1 MTSTLPVLS
10 NEWTEKLIEEGLTSK
25 APPLSTGEAKQTPE
39 PSQREG
45 GGLIGW
51 YNAQM
56 PLVQDLQ
63 GRGYK
68 DEGNGRMSSPYSET
82 GRDVTLLEDEE
93 GVQSA
98 YLHSSSHP
106 MAQCRGQDGESL
118 SKHRLK
124 RFEFCVY
131 YEHSDGGK
139 VPYEEAFKAALR
151 SIAKI
156 REMEGLSKKVGDIE
170 LPDASQIPAP
180 EDLIKGKPHYSD
192 AQMLALLGY
201 PPELGSLFGD
211 LPNGHRTAQ
220 SSDGNLRYG
229 ETTGLYW
236 VYLPEK
242 IIWTKAKEDKPQVLA
257 FASRLPLLLEQES
270 EHIVRC
276 AVALEKAGRAE
287 DSEAILR
294 QIGSYRKAK
303 EQAARHVVRRSALA
317 DARQSIL
324 IRDEMFNLQDDVL
337 PFPNILDY
345 RGTLRE
351 RQREDHITDILPVEY
366 HPNVNRSE
374 FYEVIDYM
382 TGYDINLRDDLQY
395 IAGYILRGLNDQRII
410 PNFWGPPGTGKSIMA
425 NSLAANLGNLA
436 VALDPKHISTKS
448 DYERAGQVVRGKRLA
463 LVNEV
468 GGSER
473 LKAEFLKAVS
483 GGDLLTA
490 RALYAESET
499 FRATHTTL
507 ITSNEPINVDT
518 TDDALW
524 ERIKIFPFLHRLAP
538 EGREALLGGK
548 RLQDVIRDPES
559 AYLRGFLAWAME
571 GLERVRG
578 GELFR
583 PSETV
588 ARASIQGRNDS
599 DRYRDFWLTH
609 DFDES
614 IGGMPVLQ
622 RLREG
627 VTANWLMFQLQ
638 EWCPANGF
646 PIPKGPALKRVY
658 EAVGLVK
665 RTSAKKWF
673 LEYPE
678 RFPQ

>member
-10 NEWTEKLIEEGLTSK
+10 NEWTEKLIAEGGTSK
-25 APPLSTGEAKQTPE
+25 APPPSIGEAKQTPE
-39 PSQREG
+39 PRQNDG
-45 GGLIGW
+45 GGLIDW

-56 PLVQDLQ
+56 PLVQDLLR
-63 GRGYK
+63 RGYK

-82 GRDVTLLEDEE
+82 GRDVTLLPNKK
-93 GVQSA
+93 GFLCA

-106 MAQCRGQDGESL
+106 MAQWMGLAGEAL
-118 SKHRLK
+118 SDHLIDPV
-124 RFEFCVY
+124 EFFVY
-131 YEHSDGGK
+131 YEHSNGGK
-139 VPYEEAFKAALR
+139 VPYGEARQAALR
-151 SIAKI
+151 SIAKE
-156 REMEGLSKKVGDIE
+156 REMAALSKKVGDIE

-211 LPNGHRTAQ
+211 LPNGYRTAQ
-220 SSDGNLRYG
+220 SSDGDLRYG
-229 ETTGLYW
+229 ETSGLYW
-236 VYLPEK
+236 VYSPEK
-242 IIWTKAKEDKPQVLA
+242 IIWAKAKEDKPQVLA
-257 FASRLPLLLEQES
+257 YASKLPLLLEQES
-270 EHIVRC
+270 EYIVRC
-276 AVALEKAGRAE
+276 AVALEKAGRVE
-287 DSEAILR
+287 DSEAMLR

-303 EQAARHVVRRSALA
+303 EQVARHVVRRSALA
-317 DARQSIL
+317 DARPSIL
-324 IRDEMFNLQDDVL
+324 IRDELFNLQDDVL

-351 RQREDHITDILPVEY
+351 RRREDYITDILPVEY
-366 HPNVNRSE
+366 HPNANRSD

-382 TGYDINLRDDLQY
+382 TGYDRNLRDDIQY
-395 IAGYILRGLNDQRII
+395 MVGYTLRGSNDQRII
-410 PNFWGPPGTGKSIMA
+410 PNFWGPPGTGKSIIA
-425 NSLAANLGNLA
+425 NSLAATLGNLA

-448 DYERAGQVVRGKRLA
+448 DHERAGQVFRGKRLA

-468 GGSER
+468 GGTAR
-473 LKAEFLKAVS
+473 LQSEFLKAVS

-507 ITSNEPINVDT
+507 IISNEPINVDT

-627 VTANWLMFQLQ
+627 VTANWLMFQLH
-638 EWCPANGF
+638 EWCPANGV